1 MGKVYDV
8 NGNVICEGEGVDP
21 TPTHTDAECTTAFL
35 EYMAKKASVYGM
47 TGTHY
52 VSPSGLA
59 NGSYS
64 TPQDALKLGISVTC
78 NKYAL
83 DIWGTQNRSFSI
95 LGNHARTIS
104 VSNNVIGGSA
114 TDLGAYYD
122 FLGGKGGSLSNNV
135 RAQILLVDIEGHPTV
150 LSLMGNGTT
159 AFTNIYK
166 SAKELCDMVKASLN
180 GQTPTAGE
188 NLNTLVADDGGY
200 CACLVPVA
208 SGGYQNLETPAELIA
223 RPHSISASPTVSRT
237 PASTSKVMTMLC
249 ALDYVTDFHALIR
262 VKTSDLS
269 SGSGST
275 FYDGDRMTI
284 YDALRIM
291 MMESSNTLANTI
303 ARVIGGKIL
312 EIGD

>member
-1 MGKVYDV
+1 MVFDI
-8 NGNVICEGEGVDP
+8 NGNEICDYEEGGSSY
-21 TPTHTDAECTTAFL
+21 TDSECMTAFL
-35 EYMAKKASVYGM
+35 GYMATKATLFGM
-47 TGTHY
+47 TGTIY
-52 VSPSGLA
+52 ASPSGLA
-59 NGSYS
+59 NGSHS
-64 TPQDALKLGISVTC
+64 TPQDALKLGIVVTR

-83 DIWGTQNRSFSI
+83 DIWSTPNRSFSI
-95 LGNHARTIS
+95 LGDHARTLS
-104 VSNNVIGGSA
+104 VTNNVISGSA

-122 FLGGKGGSLSNNV
+122 FLGGKGGSLGNTV

-180 GQTPTAGE
+180 GQTPSAGT
-188 NLNTLVADDGGY
+188 NLNTLVADGGGY

-208 SGGYQNLETPAELIA
+208 SGGYVNLITPAKLLTRE
-223 RPHSISASPTVSRT
+223 HSISASPTADRT

-249 ALDYVTDFHALIR
+249 ALDYITNIHAMVR
-262 VKTSDLS
+262 VKSSDIT

-275 FYDGDRMTI
+275 FYDGDKMTM

-312 EIGD
+312 EMGD